1 MSTPT
6 PFGPFR
12 GPARPASPAPASSS
26 ADEFVIPPRTA
37 APASGAR
44 LLIVDHDPLVCA
56 DIGGRLNR
64 LGYSVALACTPDLA
78 DVMRRVVPFDL
89 VISEVRPA
97 ELASWSWVERLLGS
111 SPSPVILISSDPT
124 AEATLRSAARPPAAV
139 LARPVDHAALGA
151 LVARLLSP
159 TDSAHHTS

>member
-6 PFGPFR
+6 PFGPFD
-12 GPARPASPAPASSS
+12 GPPRAASPAPASSS
-26 ADEFVIPPRTA
+26 ADEFVIPPRA
-37 APASGAR
+37 APPAGAR

-97 ELASWSWVERLLGS
+97 EFTSWNWVERLLGS
-111 SPSPVILISSDPT
+111 SATPVILTSSDPT
-124 AEATLRSAARPPAAV
+124 AEATLRSGPRPPAAV
-139 LARPVDHAALGA
+139 LARPVDHEVLGA
-151 LVARLLSP
+151 LVSRLLSRP
-159 TDSAHHTS
+159 GSAHHHP